1 MPFSALGLGANIEKA
16 IREAGYI
23 EPTPIQAAAIPLILA
38 GHDLI
43 GIAQTGTGKTA
54 AFTLPILNRLES
66 APASPPSRSTRV
78 LVVAPTR
85 ELVVQIEENVR
96 AYARHLRLRMA
107 TVFGGVGEVPQ
118 KHALRNGADVVVATP
133 GRLLDLMGQGFGDF
147 SGLQFLVLDEADRML
162 DMGFLPDI
170 RRIVRALPHQRQTLL
185 FSASLSR
192 EIEALTHE
200 FLRAPK
206 MVQIGR
212 RANPAET
219 VTQFV
224 YEVGH
229 HAKTGLLLH
238 LLRDPGMNMV
248 LVFSRTKH
256 GADRVAR
263 QLEQQGVRTATLH
276 SNRSQNQRLRSLKE
290 FKSGHVRVLVAT
302 DIAARGIDVDGIS
315 HVVNYDFPMHS
326 EDYVH
331 RIGRTGRAHAVGDA
345 ISFVTPDDRFALR
358 SLERFIGRGIVRK
371 HAEGFDASSPM
382 PLDKP
387 GMQREP
393 ARPLRPPTRPGPE
406 HSFQKGKRPNPS
418 RRPFGQAPSAP
429 QSQQSRPYARPAGRP
444 QRAPHGTDQ
453 RPSFSQQSRGFS
465 SPTARPQGP
474 RQQPSYPQT
483 QRPQQARQGGSM
495 QRSQQPQGGF
505 VRSGGSQSGGGS
517 ASRRKFKHRPSWR

>member
-1 MPFSALGLGANIEKA
+1 MPFRALGLGANIEKA
-16 IREAGYI
+16 IREAGYTQ
-23 EPTPIQAAAIPLILA
+23 PTPIQTAAIPLVLA

-54 AFTLPILNRLES
+54 AFTLPILTLLE
-66 APASPPSRSTRV
+66 PKPDSPPPPRRSRV
-78 LVVAPTR
+78 LIIAPTR

-96 AYARHLRLRMA
+96 IYARHLRLRIA

-118 KHALRNGADVVVATP
+118 KQALRNGADVVIATP

-147 SGLQFLVLDEADRML
+147 AGLQFLVLDEADRML

-185 FSASLSR
+185 FSATLSR

-206 MVQIGR
+206 MVQIGQR
-212 RANPAET
+212 SNPADT

-263 QLEQQGVRTATLH
+263 QLEQRGIRTATLH
-276 SNRSQNQRLRSLKE
+276 SNRSQNQRLRALKD
-290 FKSGHVRVLVAT
+290 FKSGYVRVLVAT

-315 HVVNYDFPMHS
+315 HVVNYDFPMHA

-345 ISFVTPDDRFALR
+345 ISFVTPDDRYALR

-371 HAEGFDASSPM
+371 HAEGFDTTSPL
-382 PLDKP
+382 PLA
-387 GMQREP
+387 REP
-393 ARPLRPPTRPGPE
+393 L
-406 HSFQKGKRPNPS
+406 QPN
-418 RRPFGQAPSAP
+418 AP
-429 QSQQSRPYARPAGRP
+429 
-444 QRAPHGTDQ
+444 
-453 RPSFSQQSRGFS
+453 RPSQ
-465 SPTARPQGP
+465 
-474 RQQPSYPQT
+474 
-483 QRPQQARQGGSM
+483 
-495 QRSQQPQGGF
+495 
-505 VRSGGSQSGGGS
+505 
-517 ASRRKFKHRPSWR
+517 